1 MGDVMSK
8 ELAEIPRQEVQN
20 NSDAMLMMIER
31 VASNPDADITKM
43 ERLMDMRDREFAR
56 IAQQAFAADYV
67 VMKPNLPTIAKTKSN
82 QQTKSKYAALED
94 INKAVDPILAQYGF
108 STSTRVLKQS
118 DSSVTV
124 EAVLWHRGGHTE
136 TTQVEMPLDKAGIQ
150 GTVNKTGVHALSS
163 SITYAK
169 RVAICALLNIS
180 TGDDTDG
187 NREPVDTLA
196 TDAQRTAMANLYRKL
211 TEVQKEWFDKKTG
224 GILAVKKNDVNNAMA
239 LLNKAIAKKDTK
251 NA

>member
-1 MGDVMSK
+1 MSK
-8 ELAEIPRQEVQN
+8 EIAELPRQEVRN

-67 VMKPNLPTIAKTKSN
+67 VMKPNLPTVAKTKN
-82 QQTKSKYAALED
+82 NTQTKSKYAALED
-94 INKAVDPILAQYGF
+94 VNKAVDPILAEYGF
-108 STSTRVLKQS
+108 STSTRILKQS
-118 DSSVTV
+118 EGSVTV
-124 EAVLWHRGGHTE
+124 EAVLWHRDGHIE

-169 RVAICALLNIS
+169 RIAICALLNIS
-180 TGDDTDG
+180 TGDDVDG
-187 NREPVDTLA
+187 NREPIDALA
-196 TDAQRTAMANLYRKL
+196 TDAQRTAMSNLYRKL
-211 TEVQKEWFDKKTG
+211 TDAQKEWFDEKTG
-224 GILAVKKNDVNNAMA
+224 GILTVEKKDVNNAMA
-239 LLNKAIAKKDTK
+239 MLNKAIAKQEAK
-251 NA
+251 